1 MKNLRDYITL
11 TKPRLNSL
19 AVLTTLAGFYMGSVP
34 PLDWALLG
42 FALLGTIGVAAG
54 CGALNQWFEG
64 DVDAQM
70 ARTKKRP
77 IPSGRL
83 AASKAFWFGILLS
96 ILGSGILWWWVNELS
111 AFLGICALVSYIIF
125 YTPLKK
131 ITSLSTVV
139 GAVPGAIPPVMG
151 WAAAQNQIGPEGWT
165 LFFILFFWQMPHF
178 LAIGWI
184 YREDYAR
191 AGFPMLAVL
200 DPKGVTTGL
209 MSVAYAA
216 ALLPISLLP
225 THFHMAGRVYFW
237 CALVLGL
244 GFVFYSFQLARDKS
258 VARARGLFWYSI
270 SYLPALFLIM
280 VLDKV

>member
-19 AVLTTLAGFYMGSVP
+19 AILTTLAGFYMGSSS
-34 PLDWALLG
+34 PLDWTLLG
-42 FALLGTIGVAAG
+42 FTLLGTTGVAAG

-64 DVDAQM
+64 DVDGQM
-70 ARTKKRP
+70 NRTKKRP
-77 IPSGRL
+77 IPAGRL
-83 AASKAFWFGILLS
+83 SAPKAFWFGLLLS
-96 ILGSGILWWWVNELS
+96 LLGVGILWWRVNDLA

-139 GAVPGAIPPVMG
+139 GAVPGALPPMMG

-191 AGFPMLAVL
+191 GGFPMLAVL

-216 ALLPISLLP
+216 ALIPITLLP
-225 THFHMAGRVYFW
+225 THFHMAGRLYFW
-237 CALVLGL
+237 TALVLGI
-244 GFVFYSFQLARDKS
+244 GFVFYSFLLARDKT
-258 VARARGLFWYSI
+258 VGRAKGLFWYSI
-270 SYLPALFLIM
+270 SYLPALFIIM
-280 VLDKV
+280 ALNKV